1 MIIQT
6 VTPFQMAIDTV
17 EALPFEDREQLLET
31 LNMRMAEDRRDQIAA
46 NAREALT
53 AVRKK
58 RAMIGNVEDLKQYL
72 LKDNV

>member
-1 MIIQT
+1 MNIQT

-31 LNMRMAEDRRDQIAA
+31 LSMRMAENRREQIAA

-53 AVRKK
+53 AVREK
-58 RAMIGNVEDLKQYL
+58 RAMIGNVDDLKHYL
-72 LKDNV
+72 LKNNV